1 VYGVNNC
8 FLIQPPLGI
17 GKKWCDG
24 RRGFSKQAFDSVS
37 RKSKEKDV
45 FCNIVIDEMSIRE
58 QMIFSN
64 NKFYGGVDMGTNDA
78 MQEKENPTLANI
90 TH

>member
-1 VYGVNNC
+1 
-8 FLIQPPLGI
+8 
-17 GKKWCDG
+17 
-24 RRGFSKQAFDSVS
+24 
-37 RKSKEKDV
+37 V

-64 NKFYGGVDMGTNDA
+64 NKFYGGVDMGINDV

-90 TH
+90 TL